1 MISSR
6 INLNYLGIF
15 LLTIYAFWINWF
27 SANVGIM
34 PIDTFAFFDTAYNIL
49 LDRHPF
55 KDVWITTGPLVDYIQ
70 AAFFL
75 IFGLK
80 WSSLVIHASLIN
92 LLVSVSFY
100 LILIKHGLLF

>member
-34 PIDTFAFFDTAYNIL
+34 PIDTFAFFDTGFSIL
-49 LDRHPF
+49 KNKLPIRDF
-55 KDVWITTGPLVDYIQ
+55 WIFTGLVVDYLQ
-70 AAFFL
+70 ALFFL
-75 IFGLK
+75 IF
-80 WSSLVIHASLIN
+80 
-92 LLVSVSFY
+92 
-100 LILIKHGLLF
+100 